1 MATCAT
7 CGNSY
12 DKAFTV
18 TIYTGERYEFDS
30 FECAIHFLAPTCG
43 HCGVRI
49 IGHGLEANGA
59 IYCCNHCA
67 THAGVT
73 GLEDRAD
80 KPRTNAH
87 SSEHQRST

>member
-7 CGNSY
+7 CGNTY
-12 DKAFTV
+12 DKTFAI
-18 TIYTGERYEFDS
+18 TIHTGERYEFDS
-30 FECAIHFLAPTCG
+30 FECAIHLLAPTCN

-49 IGHGLEANGA
+49 IGHGLEANGS

-67 THAGVT
+67 TTEGVA
-73 GLEDRAD
+73 GLEDRVD

-87 SSEHQRST
+87 S